1 MMKRI
6 CLVLAFTLLATATV
20 AAKGRWK
27 NFYSREH
34 RAGFKYFAN
43 WKLKK
48 GESSAEIPQDFKEV
62 ASVSP
67 PKRAYRG
74 TNFGDASAT
83 LSVGSVSKETC
94 KQASSTAAETSKPRR
109 VKMGHHWFYMVT
121 GSEGAA
127 GHIYDN
133 TIYRTFHDSRCYEF
147 ELTMDIL
154 NIGNF
159 DKGAVRP
166 VNDRKLSADLKAVV
180 RTLYF

>member
-6 CLVLAFTLLATATV
+6 CLALAFTLLATGTV
-20 AAKGRWK
+20 ASKGRWK

-34 RAGFKYFAN
+34 KVGFKYFAN

-48 GESSAEIPQDFKEV
+48 GESSAETPQDFKGV

-67 PKRAYRG
+67 LQRAYRG

-94 KQASSTAAETSKPRR
+94 KQASSTSTNPSKPRR

-121 GSEGAA
+121 SSEGAA
-127 GHIYDN
+127 GHFYES
-133 TIYRTFHDSRCYEF
+133 TIYRTFHAGRCYQF
-147 ELTMDIL
+147 DFITDIL

-159 DKGAVRP
+159 DRRTVRP
-166 VNDRKLSADLKAVV
+166 VNDRKLSADLKAVI
-180 RTLYF
+180 RSLYF

>member
-6 CLVLAFTLLATATV
+6 CLALALTLLAMGTV

-34 RAGFKYFAN
+34 RVGFKYFTN
-43 WKLKK
+43 WKLKP
-48 GESSAEIPQDFKEV
+48 GESSAETPQDFKGV

-74 TNFGDASAT
+74 TNFGDASVT
-83 LSVGSVSKETC
+83 LSVASVGEEAC
-94 KQASSTAAETSKPRR
+94 KQAATTAAEHSKPRR
-109 VKMGHHWFYMVT
+109 VKMGRNWFYMVT

-127 GHIYDN
+127 GHFYES
-133 TIYRTFHDSRCYEF
+133 TIYRTFHDGRCYEF
-147 ELTMDIL
+147 ELITDIL

-159 DKGAVRP
+159 DKGTVRP

-180 RTLYF
+180 RSLYF